1 MSQASEPADPEV
13 ELNNEIEH
21 DEFDPIGT
29 LVLIA
34 IYFLIISALWI
45 FMYFIEF
52 LGRPTPMVV

>member
-1 MSQASEPADPEV
+1 MSQASEQVDTEV
-13 ELNNEIEH
+13 EIEREIDH

-29 LVLIA
+29 LVLITL
-34 IYFLIISALWI
+34 YFLIISAMWI